1 MKDDQVYLEHIAN
14 SFRKLLEYAEG
25 MTLEEFLADSKT
37 QDACVRQLE
46 IAGEA
51 TKRIS
56 MSVRERFTDV
66 PWKDMAGMRDRL
78 IHQYIDVDLMIVW
91 LAITEDATPLLIS
104 IETILDT
111 LEGEQLKST
120 TN

>member
-1 MKDDQVYLEHIAN
+1 MKDDRVYLEHIAN

-25 MTLEEFLADSKT
+25 MTLESFLADSKT

-51 TKRIS
+51 TKRVS
-56 MSVRERFTDV
+56 MPLRERFTEV

-91 LAITEDATPLLIS
+91 LAITDDATPLLIS
-104 IETILDT
+104 LETILDT
-111 LEGEQLKST
+111 LEAEQPKID
-120 TN
+120 

>member
-1 MKDDQVYLEHIAN
+1 MNDDLTYLDHIAN
-14 SFRKLLEYAEG
+14 SFRKLLEYAEE
-25 MTLEEFLADSKT
+25 MTLAEFLDDSKT

-51 TKRIS
+51 TKNLSTSIRK
-56 MSVRERFTDV
+56 RFTDV

-91 LAITEDATPLLIS
+91 MVITENATPLLIS
-104 IETILDT
+104 VERIIDT
-111 LEGEQLKST
+111 LEQEQDNRT

>member
-1 MKDDQVYLEHIAN
+1 MKDDRVYLEHIAN
-14 SFRKLLEYAEG
+14 SFRKLLAYAEG
-25 MTLEEFLADSKT
+25 ITLEQFLADTKT

-51 TKRIS
+51 TKRLS
-56 MSVRERFTDV
+56 MLLRERYTDV

-91 LAITEDATPLLIS
+91 LTVTEEATSLLIS
-104 IETILDT
+104 MESILDK
-111 LEGEQLKST
+111 LEKE
-120 TN
+120 

>member
-1 MKDDQVYLEHIAN
+1 MKDDRVYLEHIAN

-51 TKRIS
+51 TKRVS
-56 MSVRERFTDV
+56 MPLQERFADI

-78 IHQYIDVDLMIVW
+78 IHQYDRRRFDDR
-91 LAITEDATPLLIS
+91 LA
-104 IETILDT
+104 
-111 LEGEQLKST
+111 GNYRRRNST
-120 TN
+120 SNFY